1 MRIISGTA
9 KGTKLYTLDGI
20 NTRPTLDRV
29 KEPLFS
35 ILNFRLEDSVV
46 LDLFAGSGALG
57 LEALS
62 RGARK
67 AIFCE
72 KYLNAAKVIQ
82 KNIEKTKYEEKSLLI
97 RNDFEKAL
105 KQIESN
111 NLKIDIVFLDPPYK
125 TDYAY
130 RAIDIIIKDNLLNK
144 DGIIIV
150 ETDEITRIQN
160 ELSNLN
166 IEAYDVRKYGR
177 VYLLFIK
184 LEKEDLLWER
194 NGKDGDIQS
203 FRINWRDTRK

>member
-35 ILNFRLEDSVV
+35 ILNFKLEDSIV

-72 KYLNAAKVIQ
+72 KNLDAVKVIQ
-82 KNIEKTKYEEKSLLI
+82 KNIKKTMSEEKSLLI

-125 TDYAY
+125 TDYVY
-130 RAIDIIIKDNLLNK
+130 KAIDIIIKNNLLNK
-144 DGIIIV
+144 DGIIVV
-150 ETDEITRIQN
+150 ETDEITRIQD
-160 ELSNLN
+160 ELNSLK

-184 LEKEDLLWER
+184 LEKEDLL
-194 NGKDGDIQS
+194 
-203 FRINWRDTRK
+203 